1 MNLMEA
7 VQSVLSQ
14 YFGFRGRARRS
25 EYWFWILATILFGIF
40 AALIDMALG
49 ISFARPGPVSSLL
62 NLLLFIP
69 GLAVSFRRL
78 HDIGKSGWWIGGFYL
93 AIVIF
98 VIVIFILALLVVAGG
113 RDGEVETNLG
123 YLVIIGVLGMMLY
136 SIVLLIFFCQNS
148 QVGPNNYG
156 PNPKNEG
163 NYDVFE

>member
-1 MNLMEA
+1 MEA

-98 VIVIFILALLVVAGG
+98 VIVIFILALLVVTGG
-113 RDGEVETNLG
+113 RDGEMETNLG

-148 QVGPNNYG
+148 QVGLNNYG